1 MVLNMTLTS
10 YCYYAGS
17 YEMAGILIDYW
28 SSSIKNKKIMKKRF
42 LIKLAFLA
50 CIIYLLPHS
59 LKAQDKDAQKLLT
72 DSKNAKAAFIKTD
85 PSMAALFESSYGY
98 VIFPKIGKGGFIVG
112 GSGGDGILY
121 ENGKAQGVVK
131 TGQVTVG
138 AQVGGQTY
146 REVIFFEN
154 EDALNRMKEGK
165 AEFSSQISAVAVKS
179 GVSKNAKYTEGVSVF
194 TQDLGGLMAEAT
206 VGGQKFKYTAF

>member
-1 MVLNMTLTS
+1 MKKSKLITLT
-10 YCYYAGS
+10 
-17 YEMAGILIDYW
+17 L
-28 SSSIKNKKIMKKRF
+28 
-42 LIKLAFLA
+42 LAFVA
-50 CIIYLLPHS
+50 YLLPHS
-59 LKAQDKDAQKLLT
+59 IQAQDKEAEMLLSES
-72 DSKNAKAAFIKTD
+72 SKAKTEFIKTD
-85 PSMAALFESSYGY
+85 PSMTALFDSAHGY

-121 ENGKAQGVVK
+121 EKGKSIGLVK

-138 AQVGGQTY
+138 AQIGGQAY

-154 EDALNRMKEGK
+154 QDALDHMKQSK
-165 AEFSSQISAVAVKS
+165 TEFSSQISAVAVKS
-179 GVSKNAKYTEGVSVF
+179 GVSQNAKYTDGVSVF

>member
-1 MVLNMTLTS
+1 
-10 YCYYAGS
+10 
-17 YEMAGILIDYW
+17 
-28 SSSIKNKKIMKKRF
+28 MKKSK
-42 LIKLAFLA
+42 LVKLALLA
-50 CIIYLLPHS
+50 FVAYLMPYS
-59 LKAQDKDAQKLLT
+59 MQAQDKDAEKLISES
-72 DSKNAKAAFIKTD
+72 SKAKTEFIKTD
-85 PSMAALFESSYGY
+85 PSMASLFESSYGY

-121 ENGKAQGVVK
+121 EKGKSIGVVK

-138 AQVGGQTY
+138 AQIGGQTY

-154 EDALNRMKEGK
+154 KDAIDRMKESK
-165 AEFSSQISAVAVKS
+165 TEFSSQLSAVAVKS
-179 GVSKNAKYTEGVSVF
+179 GVSKNAKYTDGVSVF